1 MLDISYKEKTFQISY
16 HGRHLGSVQ
25 SYNNPY
31 HQANTYLRL
40 NLIDYDCTIA
50 EPLFQSLQTY
60 LDSRPLQIML
70 SSAEQEKIHFLTVAG
85 FFCKRKCYEFEVTR
99 QDYLGQTVI
108 TNLNI
113 IHKGTALY
121 QIASQQ
127 LFDHYQAVHQDI
139 NPWTASQQDFEK
151 DLPDLV
157 YTDSENCA
165 FIDNNE
171 IAYVCGKNEQSFEPF
186 IQKVICQLFKQNQH
200 ITFEAGDCDSI
211 AMHLANQFRSSNK
224 HSWDTY
230 ILKT

>member
-99 QDYLGQTVI
+99 QDYFDQTV
-108 TNLNI
+108 TTPTKAP
-113 IHKGTALY
+113 HFT
-121 QIASQQ
+121 
-127 LFDHYQAVHQDI
+127 
-139 NPWTASQQDFEK
+139 
-151 DLPDLV
+151 
-157 YTDSENCA
+157 
-165 FIDNNE
+165 
-171 IAYVCGKNEQSFEPF
+171 
-186 IQKVICQLFKQNQH
+186 KQ
-200 ITFEAGDCDSI
+200 
-211 AMHLANQFRSSNK
+211 LANNSLTTIKQSIKTSILGLPVNK
-224 HSWDTY
+224 T
-230 ILKT
+230 LKRIYLT